1 MPNTKS
7 AKKALRSSL
16 RKKEVNTTRT
26 NKLKNAL
33 KSFRKALTP
42 ATLSNA
48 FSALDKAV
56 KSNIIPKGRADRKKS
71 RLSTQLSKS
80 EGTAEKKVVRTK
92 AKKVSAPKV
101 AKAKPAAKKA
111 TPAKQA
117 APGKSVEKKVVTKAV
132 SKPAAKKPAAKAPA
146 KKAPV
151 AKKKA

>member
-80 EGTAEKKVVRTK
+80 EGTAEKKVVRSK
-92 AKKVSAPKV
+92 AKKVSTPK
-101 AKAKPAAKKA
+101 AAAKKP
-111 TPAKQA
+111 TPAKSA
-117 APGKSVEKKVVTKAV
+117 AAGKSVEKKVVTKAV
-132 SKPAAKKPAAKAPA
+132 SKPAAKKPAAKTPA